1 MSGGVGGGGEL
12 TLTQTLTPI
21 PRVVSGRSGEYGGGE
36 LTLTSR
42 RVVSGRVSLCRQVFG
57 DALNDSRDPDR
68 GGDDADPDRGGDD
81 ADRYSARYFLK
92 HSFIERRVRH
102 LPRVRRQF
110 RK

>member
-68 GGDDADPDRGGDD
+68 GGDDAD
-81 ADRYSARYFLK
+81 RYSARYFLK

>member
-1 MSGGVGGGGEL
+1 
-12 TLTQTLTPI
+12 
-21 PRVVSGRSGEYGGGE
+21 
-36 LTLTSR
+36 
-42 RVVSGRVSLCRQVFG
+42 VFG
-57 DALNDSRDPDR
+57 DALNDSRDPDRGGDDADPDRGGDDADPDR